1 MDIEGRGHR
10 VTIKADAQKGSGG
23 YFVDRPKELE
33 AILVGLAKKGKYT
46 ATVGSGPENSRHIPG
61 EVKRAV
67 WARDGGRC
75 VECQDN
81 RYLEF
86 DHIIPHSQGGAN
98 TFGNIQLL
106 CRKCNGEKSDRI

>member
-1 MDIEGRGHR
+1 VR
-10 VTIKADAQKGSGG
+10 
-23 YFVDRPKELE
+23 
-33 AILVGLAKKGKYT
+33 KGKYT
-46 ATVGSGPENSRHIPG
+46 ATGGTGSEMTRHIPG

-75 VECQDN
+75 VECRDD

-98 TFGNIQLL
+98 TFGSVQLL
-106 CRKCNGEKSDRI
+106 CRKCNNEKSDRI